1 MRKKR
6 LLLWLIIVLVA
17 CFIVWKVAE
26 RTTQHV
32 LAQTDLDVR
41 PYVSEQVHY
50 LVVNG
55 AEQVVVRETVAR
67 TRSGAKVH
75 AGTIYSPDG
84 KHDMKGMRRIDLPD
98 GFVGMMIDSLG
109 IKSTGR
115 RADQNL
121 AEWKAEMAHRNQS
134 KDCANQ
140 GGQIEGE
147 EVLGGQRALR
157 EVRLTA
163 DGLGRIVLWL
173 LPDYD
178 CEAVQGV
185 IQKRASTDAP
195 WEATAG
201 SHLAK
206 FVEIDPD
213 PALFSGFA
221 HYSEMPPTQLV
232 KKAAEEQG
240 VVLPSLKDCP
250 KCKDID
256 QTYRDLNK

>member
-26 RTTQHV
+26 RTMQHV

-50 LVVNG
+50 FVVNG

-75 AGTIYSPDG
+75 QGTMYSPDG
-84 KHDMKGMRRIDLPD
+84 KHDLKGMRRIDLPD

-147 EVLGGQRALR
+147 AVL
-157 EVRLTA
+157 
-163 DGLGRIVLWL
+163 
-173 LPDYD
+173 
-178 CEAVQGV
+178 GV

-256 QTYRDLNK
+256 QTYR